1 MAVWRTPVHA
11 GEPTEVAVERD
22 DGAPVRDAQGG
33 EVGVGRQVGA
43 RAVLAQQPAH
53 NPSMVS
59 GGFDNHGGGGGKP
72 GIHDVHGLVGGERPW
87 EHLGFGRQ
95 PHEREEHHPSQ
106 SHRAPA
112 RQRPV
117 ELATGPVVMVGVG
130 IDRVEQVVDVD

>member
-1 MAVWRTPVHA
+1 MWRTPVHA

-22 DGAPVRDAQGG
+22 DGAPVLDAQGG
-33 EVGVGRQVGA
+33 EVSVARQVGA
-43 RAVLAQQPAH
+43 RAVLVKQPTQ
-53 NPSMVS
+53 NPSMVT
-59 GGFDNHGGGGGKP
+59 GGFDDHGGGGGKP
-72 GIHDVHGLVGGERPW
+72 RIHDVHCLVGGGRPR
-87 EHLGFGRQ
+87 EHLSLGRQ
-95 PHEREEHHPSQ
+95 PHEREKHHPSQ